1 MAEELTVD
9 EIAHNYSVMAD
20 SVNLINGIIAGTERE
35 LYTTEE
41 KKECVTRN
49 VEHLQIMLSKAY
61 WTTEDMTAVNSAVT
75 AGQGYTA

>member
-1 MAEELTVD
+1 MSQELTVE
-9 EIAHNYSVMAD
+9 EIAQHYSAMTD

-49 VEHLQIMLSKAY
+49 VAHLQIMLSKDY